1 MAPHSKAALDMVAA
15 AGALFEGDAQ
25 RYNELLRRLQDAR
38 NYAENLEL
46 DDTDP
51 VMPAPADIILAALIA
66 ITRLAYADVS
76 EDDSDEDIATRACDL
91 LTSVELDLVDRSPDE
106 PMERGSREEML
117 LKLWS
122 CPPPDPRLADELQW
136 GTLEEFE
143 QFMENH
149 PGQAISST
157 FDITQPGGQYYGF
170 KLHQTPQVVS
180 ENNGPDNTE
189 LADDPT
195 LIHELA
201 TNPTLIHE
209 LGEFQN
215 ANPYRLIEVD
225 RDFRY
230 RVVQPGE
237 ARPGTVEV
245 IFLPDKPPGQQ
256 YRLRP
261 VPYAPDYGPDV
272 PDIPEQ
278 VETAHVQ
285 AQIIEDQAGICYA
298 LLAENMNADPS
309 LTKITEF
316 IENHPG
322 QPIIPENV
330 RLGR

>member
-1 MAPHSKAALDMVAA
+1 MAPHSKAALDIVAA
-15 AGALFEGDAQ
+15 AGALFKGDAQ

-38 NYAENLEL
+38 NYAENLDL

-51 VMPAPADIILAALIA
+51 GMAYTADIIRAALIA
-66 ITRLAYADVS
+66 ITGLLYADVS

-91 LTSVELDLVDRSPDE
+91 LTSVELDLVDGSPG
-106 PMERGSREEML
+106 GSREEWL

-122 CPPPDPRLADELQW
+122 RMPPDPSTRNEFQW
-136 GTLEEFE
+136 GTLEELD

-149 PGQAISST
+149 PRQPIAST

-180 ENNGPDNTE
+180 ENNGPDITE
-189 LADDPT
+189 LEARGQRVG
-195 LIHELA
+195 EA
-201 TNPTLIHE
+201 IHE

-225 RDFRY
+225 RDYRY

-245 IFLPDKPPGQQ
+245 IFLPEKPPGQQ

-272 PDIPEQ
+272 PDILDQ
-278 VETAHVQ
+278 VEAQ
-285 AQIIEDQAGICYA
+285 AQIIDDQAMICYA
-298 LLAENMNADPS
+298 LLAENMNDDLS
-309 LTKITEF
+309 LTKVTEF
-316 IENHPG
+316 IANHPG
-322 QPIIPENV
+322 QPILPENV